1 MLNILLK
8 LSDLRSDFTL
18 TLGYLNLALNNLAL
32 KIESLLN
39 FPIADTVVFLML
51 HFYYN
56 LIFFSVQTFHLLY
69 FAFLHT
75 DSLKFCELILK
86 IQLVT

>member
-18 TLGYLNLALNNLAL
+18 TLGYLNVALNNLAL
-32 KIESLLN
+32 KIKSSRN

-51 HFYYN
+51 QLHFYYN
-56 LIFFSVQTFHLLY
+56 LS
-69 FAFLHT
+69 
-75 DSLKFCELILK
+75 
-86 IQLVT
+86 

>member
-8 LSDLRSDFTL
+8 LSDLWSDFTL

-51 HFYYN
+51 RFYYN
-56 LIFFSVQTFHLLY
+56 LS
-69 FAFLHT
+69 
-75 DSLKFCELILK
+75 
-86 IQLVT
+86 

>member
-8 LSDLRSDFTL
+8 LSDLWSDFTL

-32 KIESLLN
+32 KIKSSRN

-51 HFYYN
+51 RFYYN
-56 LIFFSVQTFHLLY
+56 LS
-69 FAFLHT
+69 
-75 DSLKFCELILK
+75 
-86 IQLVT
+86 

>member
-1 MLNILLK
+1 MNMLNILLK

-32 KIESLLN
+32 KIKSSRN

-56 LIFFSVQTFHLLY
+56 LS
-69 FAFLHT
+69 
-75 DSLKFCELILK
+75 
-86 IQLVT
+86 

>member
-8 LSDLRSDFTL
+8 LSDLWSDFTL

-56 LIFFSVQTFHLLY
+56 LS
-69 FAFLHT
+69 
-75 DSLKFCELILK
+75 
-86 IQLVT
+86 

>member
-32 KIESLLN
+32 KIKSLHN
-39 FPIADTVVFLML
+39 FPIAYTVVFLML

-56 LIFFSVQTFHLLY
+56 LS
-69 FAFLHT
+69 
-75 DSLKFCELILK
+75 
-86 IQLVT
+86 

>member
-1 MLNILLK
+1 MNMLNILLK

-18 TLGYLNLALNNLAL
+18 TLGYLNLALKNLAL
-32 KIESLLN
+32 KIKSSRN

-56 LIFFSVQTFHLLY
+56 LS
-69 FAFLHT
+69 
-75 DSLKFCELILK
+75 
-86 IQLVT
+86 

>member
-1 MLNILLK
+1 MNMLNILLK

-32 KIESLLN
+32 KIKSLLN

-56 LIFFSVQTFHLLY
+56 LS
-69 FAFLHT
+69 
-75 DSLKFCELILK
+75 
-86 IQLVT
+86 

>member
-32 KIESLLN
+32 KIKSSLN

-56 LIFFSVQTFHLLY
+56 LS
-69 FAFLHT
+69 
-75 DSLKFCELILK
+75 
-86 IQLVT
+86 

>member
-18 TLGYLNLALNNLAL
+18 TLGYLNLALKNLAL
-32 KIESLLN
+32 KIKSLHN

-56 LIFFSVQTFHLLY
+56 LS
-69 FAFLHT
+69 
-75 DSLKFCELILK
+75 
-86 IQLVT
+86 

>member
-18 TLGYLNLALNNLAL
+18 TLGYLNVALNNLVL
-32 KIESLLN
+32 KIKSSRN

-51 HFYYN
+51 
-56 LIFFSVQTFHLLY
+56 FFT
-69 FAFLHT
+69 T
-75 DSLKFCELILK
+75 I
-86 IQLVT
+86 

>member
-32 KIESLLN
+32 KIKSLRN
-39 FPIADTVVFLML
+39 FPIADAVVFLML

-56 LIFFSVQTFHLLY
+56 LS
-69 FAFLHT
+69 
-75 DSLKFCELILK
+75 
-86 IQLVT
+86 